1 MSTTP
6 FAPADQPTAPDPTAP
21 SALVAPGSALS
32 RVIGFA
38 GLFFTVLG
46 AVVIVTTR
54 AVGPRWVPEGWGFV
68 FSGFGLAG
76 MLYHAV
82 TDGEQEV
89 RRMYGGLAVL
99 LLVVAVAVGVVPGP
113 FGTGGE
119 AKAAGYYLLPWGLG
133 AGLLALLF
141 AVPFVRHETDE
152 FYRNVALNGLLG
164 IGAVLA
170 LGAVAVGLLRPD
182 ALAGAGIAVAAL
194 GVGFLC
200 AYLGQSDTESG
211 AGYAVAAALGGVGGA
226 LLFYAFARTVFPT
239 VLFDGPAALRQP
251 NQSLDAWKVLGRALA
266 VLGAL
271 GAAGLA
277 VRKGPPVWARAGLA
291 LAGLAAAGVFVA
303 GAVSAPVRVP
313 PAAFL
318 VPGGLLLAAL
328 GLVLLA
334 VSVGICSDNVFVA
347 LVRRELAA
355 YFLSPVG
362 YLVLGGMAMC
372 QWLGYW
378 QFWEELAA
386 AGRAQEAVREPIVRF
401 YLFALIPILCV
412 VLPVPALTMRLLSE
426 ERRTGSLEVLL
437 TAPVNEWPVVLS
449 KFLATWFFF
458 LLCWVPAGLFLLGVR
473 AEAGAAFDYRPLLSF
488 YVALAACSA
497 AFVAC
502 GVFFSALTSNQ
513 IVAAVL
519 TFGVLLFL
527 VVCYFV
533 KNQVTGI
540 GPTVQAFLTRLSFID
555 LWNES
560 LRGQLPVRDA
570 LVWAS
575 AAVFGLFLS
584 VKVLETRKWS

>member
-251 NQSLDAWKVLGRALA
+251 NQSLDAWKVLGRA
-266 VLGAL
+266 
-271 GAAGLA
+271 
-277 VRKGPPVWARAGLA
+277 P
-291 LAGLAAAGVFVA
+291 
-303 GAVSAPVRVP
+303 S
-313 PAAFL
+313 
-318 VPGGLLLAAL
+318 
-328 GLVLLA
+328 
-334 VSVGICSDNVFVA
+334 
-347 LVRRELAA
+347 
-355 YFLSPVG
+355 
-362 YLVLGGMAMC
+362 
-372 QWLGYW
+372 
-378 QFWEELAA
+378 
-386 AGRAQEAVREPIVRF
+386 
-401 YLFALIPILCV
+401 
-412 VLPVPALTMRLLSE
+412 
-426 ERRTGSLEVLL
+426 
-437 TAPVNEWPVVLS
+437 
-449 KFLATWFFF
+449 
-458 LLCWVPAGLFLLGVR
+458 
-473 AEAGAAFDYRPLLSF
+473 
-488 YVALAACSA
+488 
-497 AFVAC
+497 
-502 GVFFSALTSNQ
+502 TS
-513 IVAAVL
+513 
-519 TFGVLLFL
+519 
-527 VVCYFV
+527 
-533 KNQVTGI
+533 
-540 GPTVQAFLTRLSFID
+540 
-555 LWNES
+555 
-560 LRGQLPVRDA
+560 
-570 LVWAS
+570 
-575 AAVFGLFLS
+575 
-584 VKVLETRKWS
+584 